1 MLHILLDSVPL
12 PEKRKI
18 FAWTE
23 IILIFE
29 IEMCEY
35 S

>member
-1 MLHILLDSVPL
+1 MPITML
-12 PEKRKI
+12 PENRKS

-35 S
+35 T